1 MCSMIHGSGRASPKT
16 QLYCVLTKNKR
27 GRAFPGGPVVKNPLS
42 NAGDVGSI
50 PGWGTRSHM
59 PQLSPR
65 AANQ

>member
-42 NAGDVGSI
+42 NAGMWVPSLAGELDPTCHS
-50 PGWGTRSHM
+50 
-59 PQLSPR
+59 
-65 AANQ
+65 